1 MISIGE
7 LKEALNRIAPEET
20 AEPWDNCGIQINTG
34 KESFERI
41 LVCLEITKAVIKEA
55 KERHADIIVT
65 HHPLYFGSF
74 KQIDNNKVMG
84 NYTVELIKAD
94 ISVYSS
100 HTCFDK
106 AAGGNN
112 TNLCAILGL
121 KNIEPLF
128 TGEGKF
134 DYVGYTAEFPREM
147 TLEEAARLVSEVLRL
162 EPGELRYTGDV
173 HKTVKKVGVCTGAGA
188 DIAFDAAE
196 KGCELFITGDVKYHE
211 AQNARELGIALIDAG
226 HFGTEKIFAEN
237 MAEHLRREIGER
249 VQILVSE
256 TDANPFSFL

>member
-1 MISIGE
+1 MISIDE
-7 LKEALNRIAPEET
+7 LKEALDRIAPEAT

-34 KESFERI
+34 KESFEKI

-74 KQIDNNKVMG
+74 KQIDNNKVTG
-84 NYTVELIKAD
+84 NYTVELVKAD

-112 TNLCAILGL
+112 TNLCGILGL

-134 DYVGYTAEFPREM
+134 DYVGYTAEFPQET
-147 TLEEAARLVSEVLRL
+147 TLEEAAKLVSEALRL
-162 EPGELRYTGDV
+162 EPGELRYTGDAQ
-173 HKTVKKVGVCTGAGA
+173 KTVKKVGVCTGAGA
-188 DIAFDAAE
+188 DITFEAAE

-226 HFGTEKIFAEN
+226 HFGTEKIFAAN
-237 MAEHLRREIGER
+237 MAHHLKREIGSRAE
-249 VQILVSE
+249 VLVSE
-256 TDANPFSFL
+256 IDINPFSFL